1 MVMKVLLPFD
11 QLVATEAA
19 VRLEFVYRCQVV
31 LFSDGHGPEKY
42 SVANPDQGRKREE
55 ITDNLCSAF
64 VRIYDYAFEDSS
76 QHHKV
81 VGGKVCHTRDLTD
94 KNRAKLREIFQKFVE
109 KNYDKQGKLTLAH
122 EQGPETLKALYEQLR
137 DEVPL
142 HNSSLACGALF
153 VEMGRGEKWRELFP
167 RGIDFTRGE
176 PVKKT
181 DPSSFLEARFNDA
194 FFGADHFPP
203 SSEFIDPPESKVEIA
218 GLRFPIK
225 TVNHWRTHLV
235 TQTGHLV
242 DLTDDLR
249 RRIERHIHSG
259 KFLDDLKIEV
269 KEARRLSDFADG
281 FAQSP
286 EEQSL
291 RERVK
296 AKIKTMSENDCVDGM
311 PARDELGQARI
322 MCMDVDFLTGLNMK
336 VMPGQELSDLDRLK
350 IFMSEELGV
359 DSFADLVPAHF
370 TNSSQPRETVQP
382 KNEELKAHVH
392 QEMEKLKNA
401 ARAKNDAIL
410 ENIIA
415 VASPHLEAMI
425 PRIDEIADRQFM
437 QEENSGQGSET
448 KRKPL
453 PPAPEKHLYMTM
465 GGSASG
471 KSGLKKI
478 ANEEC
483 DNGRSLVVA
492 SLDDARSECDRYWLY
507 PATNNHNDD
516 YKSAEQFGNS
526 VRDLITRR
534 ALEEGHHLYIDGS
547 GIPYE
552 GRNDKIT
559 KLFKENGYKISVL
572 AAQAPLFV
580 HDPKRRKELFDL
592 GIAPDDALSRM
603 GARQAKQL
611 RGLNPKIV
619 VDKHIKFPLA
629 SRNAARDNFVD
640 RFMIQDVSSPTDR
653 YTLSYVLTLNQEQTD
668 KLAKLNGAKLKQA
681 LIEGNWVPSWVTLP
695 QNTDHEH
702 LYNLKVIRA
711 NIGDKTYRVEIIT
724 DIEQYILM
732 VEKGLLKRDAKG
744 PEALYDYE
752 VHADLED
759 HFHGP
764 DGKLNTLGAK
774 GAGERV
780 MNHYL
785 PFSEGPLAQSL

>member
-1 MVMKVLLPFD
+1 M
-11 QLVATEAA
+11 A
-19 VRLEFVYRCQVV
+19 
-31 LFSDGHGPEKY
+31 PEKY

-453 PPAPEKHLYMTM
+453 PPAPEKTPIYDH
-465 GGSASG
+465 
-471 KSGLKKI
+471 
-478 ANEEC
+478 
-483 DNGRSLVVA
+483 GR
-492 SLDDARSECDRYWLY
+492 
-507 PATNNHNDD
+507 
-516 YKSAEQFGNS
+516 
-526 VRDLITRR
+526 VRFR
-534 ALEEGHHLYIDGS
+534 
-547 GIPYE
+547 
-552 GRNDKIT
+552 
-559 KLFKENGYKISVL
+559 
-572 AAQAPLFV
+572 Q
-580 HDPKRRKELFDL
+580 KR
-592 GIAPDDALSRM
+592 P
-603 GARQAKQL
+603 
-611 RGLNPKIV
+611 
-619 VDKHIKFPLA
+619 
-629 SRNAARDNFVD
+629 
-640 RFMIQDVSSPTDR
+640 
-653 YTLSYVLTLNQEQTD
+653 
-668 KLAKLNGAKLKQA
+668 
-681 LIEGNWVPSWVTLP
+681 
-695 QNTDHEH
+695 
-702 LYNLKVIRA
+702 
-711 NIGDKTYRVEIIT
+711 
-724 DIEQYILM
+724 
-732 VEKGLLKRDAKG
+732 
-744 PEALYDYE
+744 
-752 VHADLED
+752 
-759 HFHGP
+759 
-764 DGKLNTLGAK
+764 
-774 GAGERV
+774 
-780 MNHYL
+780 
-785 PFSEGPLAQSL
+785 